1 MAIIKFPSS
10 RYVIVLLMPNDSAA
24 EHISLITFLI
34 NCFSVLFETVCG
46 GGLVERE
53 LFFERSIDFEE
64 GFRGMV
70 GMVF

>member
-1 MAIIKFPSS
+1 MATIRFPNS
-10 RYVIVLLMPNDSAA
+10 RYVIVLLIPRDSVA

-34 NCFSVLFETVCG
+34 SCFSVLFETVCG

-53 LFFERSIDFEE
+53 LFFERSIDLAE

-70 GMVF
+70 GTVL